1 LERLISVFKKSSFI
15 SNVVGSLF
23 FKGGTLLIQVISIP
37 LYINLLGIQ
46 DYGIWISL
54 FSIVNFFTLLDI
66 GLGNGLKL
74 ELTKA
79 LSTKDYLLANRLIS
93 STYFFLVLI
102 FSFILF
108 LFFLSNF
115 FINYDKFI
123 FPNLND
129 PRLNLLV
136 LIVFVPFIF
145 QNIFSVI
152 NSILSAKQLHRFTSG
167 ILFLNNLIG
176 LVLIVLITKIVVSK
190 TDLVF
195 YFFIIQ
201 SFLPPIIYFLSTF
214 FFFKKHKVLI
224 PRSSSVNLQSG
235 YDLFNLGLK
244 FLILQLVGVVI
255 YQTNVFLIGYFFGPT
270 EVTHFNVYFRL
281 YFIVYTFFSLALS
294 PISTYVT
301 DLMMKRDF
309 EKIIQYFKKAILLW
323 TLCVIFL
330 VVLSNFANR
339 IIHHWI
345 GDEIVFDK
353 VLNNCVFLYFVV
365 LSWNTIFLYFLNG
378 LGKLNFQILICTI
391 SIFVF
396 PFLIYY
402 FRVHYN
408 QFSAYQIV
416 LSNALSQLIISF
428 FLPYYFFK
436 VLIKFRHINENL

>member
-1 LERLISVFKKSSFI
+1 MERVISAIKKSSFI
-15 SNVVGSLF
+15 SNVVGSVA
-23 FKGGTLLIQVISIP
+23 FKGGTLIIQVVSIP
-37 LYINLLGIQ
+37 LYINLLGIK

-79 LSTKDYLLANRLIS
+79 LSTKNYPLANRAIS

-102 FSFILF
+102 FSFVLF

-115 FINYDKFI
+115 FIDYEKLI

-152 NSILSAKQLHRFTSG
+152 NSILAASQLHRFTSG

-176 LVLIVLITKIVVSK
+176 LLLVILVSKIEITK
-190 TDLVF
+190 TEFLY
-195 YFFIIQ
+195 YFFVIQ
-201 SFLPPIIYFLSTF
+201 SLLPPIIYFFSTF
-214 FFFKKHKVLI
+214 IFFKTHTVLI
-224 PRSSSVNLQSG
+224 PTFGSINLQKG
-235 YDLFNLGLK
+235 YDLLRLGLK
-244 FLILQLVGVVI
+244 FLILQLVGVII
-255 YQTNVFLIGYFFGPT
+255 YQSTVFLIGYFFGPI
-270 EVTHFNVYFRL
+270 EVTHFNVYYRL
-281 YFIVYTFFSLALS
+281 YFIIYAFFSISLS

-301 DLMMKRDF
+301 ELMMKKDF
-309 EKIIQYFKKAILLW
+309 EKIFQYFKKAIFLW
-323 TLCVIFL
+323 ILCVVSMVILLKF
-330 VVLSNFANR
+330 SNYV
-339 IIHHWI
+339 IHLWI
-345 GDEIVFDK
+345 GNEIIFDK
-353 VLNNCVFLYFVV
+353 VLNNYVFLYFVV

-391 SIFVF
+391 SIFIF
-396 PFLIYY
+396 PFIIFY
-402 FRVHYN
+402 FRV
-408 QFSAYQIV
+408 QDEKFSAYQVV

-436 VLIKFRHINENL
+436 VLIKFRHNNENV

>member
-1 LERLISVFKKSSFI
+1 LERVISVIKKSSFT
-15 SNVVGSLF
+15 SNVVGSVV
-23 FKGGTLLIQVISIP
+23 FKGGTLIIQVVSIP

-79 LSTKDYLLANRLIS
+79 LSTKDYLLANSVIS
-93 STYFFLVLI
+93 STYFFLVII

-108 LFFLSNF
+108 LFLLSNF
-115 FINYDKFI
+115 FIDYDKLI
-123 FPNLND
+123 FPKLD
-129 PRLNLLV
+129 DSRLNLLV

-152 NSILSAKQLHRFTSG
+152 NFILAAYQLHRFTSG

-176 LVLIVLITKIVVSK
+176 LVSIIIISKFVIIK
-190 TDLVF
+190 TDLIF
-195 YFFIIQ
+195 YFFVIQ
-201 SFLPPIIYFLSTF
+201 AFLPPIIYFLSTF

-224 PRSSSVNLQSG
+224 PAFGYINLQSG
-235 YDLFNLGLK
+235 YDLLRLGLK
-244 FLILQLVGVVI
+244 FLVLQLVGFVI
-255 YQTNVFLIGYFFGPT
+255 YQTNVFLIGYFFGPAK
-270 EVTHFNVYFRL
+270 VTQFNVYYRL
-281 YFIVYTFFSLALS
+281 YFIVYTFFCLALS

-309 EKIIQYFKKAILLW
+309 EKIIQYFKKSILIW
-323 TLCVIFL
+323 TICVVFMVL
-330 VVLSNFANR
+330 LSNFSKF
-339 IIHHWI
+339 IIHQWI
-345 GDEIVFDK
+345 GNQIVFDRI
-353 VLNNCVFLYFVV
+353 LNNCVFLYFVV

-391 SIFVF
+391 SIIVF

-402 FRVHYN
+402 FKVQYD
-408 QFSAYQIV
+408 QFSTYQVV
-416 LSNALSQLIISF
+416 LSNALSQLIISI
-428 FLPYYFFK
+428 FLPIYLFK
-436 VLIKFRHINENL
+436 VLIKFRHNNENI

>member
-1 LERLISVFKKSSFI
+1 MERVISAIKKSSFI
-15 SNVVGSLF
+15 SNVVGSVA
-23 FKGGTLLIQVISIP
+23 FKGGTLIIQVVSIP
-37 LYINLLGIQ
+37 LYINLLGIK

-79 LSTKDYLLANRLIS
+79 LSTKDYLLANRVIS

-102 FSFILF
+102 FSFVLF
-108 LFFLSNF
+108 IFFLSNF
-115 FINYDKFI
+115 FIDYDQLI

-129 PRLNLLV
+129 SRLNLLV

-145 QNIFSVI
+145 QNVFSVI
-152 NSILSAKQLHRFTSG
+152 NSILAAKQLHRFTSG

-176 LVLIVLITKIVVSK
+176 LVLIILISKVIISK
-190 TDLVF
+190 TEF
-195 YFFIIQ
+195 IYYFFIIQ
-201 SFLPPIIYFLSTF
+201 SLLPPIIYFLSTF
-214 FFFKKHKVLI
+214 FFFKKQTVLI
-224 PRSSSVNLQSG
+224 PSFSSINLHIG
-235 YDLFNLGLK
+235 YDLLRLGLK

-255 YQTNVFLIGYFFGPT
+255 YQTSVFLIGYFFGPS
-270 EVTHFNVYFRL
+270 EVTYFNVYYRL
-281 YFIVYTFFSLALS
+281 YFIVYAFFSLALS

-309 EKIIQYFKKAILLW
+309 GKIIRYFKKAILLW
-323 TLCVIFL
+323 SLCVIFML
-330 VVLSNFANR
+330 VLSNFADI

-345 GDEIVFDK
+345 GDEIFFDK

-402 FRVHYN
+402 FKLQN
-408 QFSAYQIV
+408 EKFSAYQIV

-436 VLIKFRHINENL
+436 VLFKFRHNNENV